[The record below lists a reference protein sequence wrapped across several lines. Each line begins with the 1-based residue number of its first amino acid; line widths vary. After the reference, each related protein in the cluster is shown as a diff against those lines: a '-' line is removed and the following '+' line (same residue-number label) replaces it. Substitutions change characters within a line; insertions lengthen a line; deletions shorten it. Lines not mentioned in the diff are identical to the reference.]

1 MIYSVTV
8 GSAFLKI
15 SLVLQRQMWCID
27 YIEIRQFLF
36 PNGSNVNLSQFST
49 PDQDFKS
56 TGVIIPH
63 KINSCVQC
71 ELDRFTILRPRFSHE
86 ESSSLVPRLRQTK
99 ANTS

>member
-1 MIYSVTV
+1 M

-15 SLVLQRQMWCID
+15 SLALQKEMWCID
-27 YIEIRQFLF
+27 YIEIRQFLS
-36 PNGSNVNLSQFST
+36 PNGSKVNLSQFST

-71 ELDRFTILRPRFSHE
+71 ELDRFTILRPGFSRE
-86 ESSSLVPRLRQTK
+86 GSSIV
-99 ANTS
+99 

>member
-1 MIYSVTV
+1 MISSVTV

-15 SLVLQRQMWCID
+15 SLVMQKQMWCID

-36 PNGSNVNLSQFST
+36 PKGSNVNLSQFSQST
-49 PDQDFKS
+49 PDRDFKS

-71 ELDRFTILRPRFSHE
+71 ELDRLTILRSGFS
-86 ESSSLVPRLRQTK
+86 R
-99 ANTS
+99 